1 MSRFLRYLQSRPH
14 GLGVELTMPRAVRG
28 RPVLTH
34 SAAARALVLILL
46 AGVLGF
52 ALIGV
57 SVARSEEAYRGFVW
71 VPWLL
76 AGASGVLIVAIL
88 VRAFWRRRR

>member
-1 MSRFLRYLQSRPH
+1 MSRYLHYLQSRRRGPNVD
-14 GLGVELTMPRAVRG
+14 LGRPLPTRG

-34 SAAARALVLILL
+34 SAAARAIALILL

-57 SVARSEEAYRGFVW
+57 SVARGAEAYRGFIW
-71 VPWLL
+71 VPRLL

-88 VRAFWRRRR
+88 VRAFRRRRR

>member
-1 MSRFLRYLQSRPH
+1 MSRFLHYVQSRRRGPSVD
-14 GLGVELTMPRAVRG
+14 LNRPLPTRG

-34 SAAARALVLILL
+34 SAAASAIALILL
-46 AGVLGF
+46 AGLLGF

-57 SVARSEEAYRGFVW
+57 SVARGDEAYRGFIW

-76 AGASGVLIVAIL
+76 AGASGVLIIGIL
-88 VRAFWRRRR
+88 ARAFGRRRR